1 NEITAISKLLDT
13 LHLEKM
19 IVTLDA
25 MGTQIDIASDII
37 QKKADYVLAIK
48 ENHKLLYQDITDYF
62 CHAPFLEE
70 MKQLKKAMYA
80 RLKRATARLKNVFTI
95 KRKIFLG
102 WKQRKN
108 GKM

>member
-1 NEITAISKLLDT
+1 MLGNDKSNEITAIPKLLDT

-37 QKKADYVLAIK
+37 QKADYVLAIK

-62 CHAPFLEE
+62 CHAPF
-70 MKQLKKAMYA
+70 
-80 RLKRATARLKNVFTI
+80 
-95 KRKIFLG
+95 
-102 WKQRKN
+102 
-108 GKM
+108 

>member
-1 NEITAISKLLDT
+1 
-13 LHLEKM
+13 M

-62 CHAPFLEE
+62 CHAF
-70 MKQLKKAMYA
+70 
-80 RLKRATARLKNVFTI
+80 
-95 KRKIFLG
+95 
-102 WKQRKN
+102 
-108 GKM
+108 